1 MKKWLLGLVLAVS
14 SAVAFALPSPHQIE
28 DALATQH
35 YSDAR
40 SMVQQ
45 VLEEKPDSARAH
57 LLDAYILIHVDHN
70 KQAASQELDNARR
83 LDKKGDVANSPL
95 FGRTAAEIDMTK
107 ASAKPAPAQQ
117 QAQPAQGVVQ
127 DGTQFQPQPKHEG
140 HPFLTFLLFV
150 AIIGLI
156 GYILYLIFRR
166 PRVVVQERHVYHA
179 PTYDTGSVASAPA
192 ISVSSAPRVTSTVV
206 ERQVVGSAYVSPP
219 AAPVIINNGG
229 GYGRGYGNDGFVE
242 GMLIG
247 EMMEENRETRRELD
261 ADRYERRRER
271 DSYSSSSSSYDAS
284 PSSSE
289 PSTSYASDRQSFSS
303 GSDDSWSSRSSS
315 SSSYSSSSSDSS
327 SSWSSGSSWDSGSS
341 SSYDSGSSSWDS
353 GSSSSGSDW

>member
-1 MKKWLLGLVLAVS
+1 
-14 SAVAFALPSPHQIE
+14 
-28 DALATQH
+28 
-35 YSDAR
+35 
-40 SMVQQ
+40 MVQQ

-95 FGRTAAEIDMTK
+95 FGRVATEIDMTK

-117 QAQPAQGVVQ
+117 QAQPAQVVVQ

-140 HPFLTFLLFV
+140 HPFLTFLLFA

-206 ERQVVGSAYVSPP
+206 ERQVVGSAYVSPSP
-219 AAPVIINNGG
+219 APVIINNGG

-271 DSYSSSSSSYDAS
+271 DSYSSSSSSSYDAS

-315 SSSYSSSSSDSS
+315 SYSSSSSDSS
-327 SSWSSGSSWDSGSS
+327 SSWSSGSSSSDYSS
-341 SSYDSGSSSWDS
+341 SSYDSGSSSSWDS
-353 GSSSSGSDW
+353 GSSSGSDW